1 MKKKEKNKTEPEVD
15 IKLIRKFLEKKCTPE
30 ERELI
35 LNWFTGI
42 RYERK
47 LKHIISEHWDEIELE
62 SSDYD
67 LDTNRLLDKL
77 HHFIHLDSYKKSR
90 DLPFYRKAYQQLSKI
105 AAVLLLPV
113 LVISTWYFLTD
124 GRFFAKEEKT
134 IYAEIYS
141 PLAARTR
148 FELPDGT
155 TGWLNSGSTLKFPV
169 KFRGKQREVELSG
182 EGFFDVAKDSEK
194 PFVVKTCNIEIKA
207 LGTRFNVLSYPDDE
221 TCEIT
226 LESGKVIIEKTGKNG
241 EPVKLAEL
249 QPGQQIVIS
258 IISMETDMSDIKEV
272 VETGKEIIERTRESE
287 ESVKQAE
294 LQPGQ
299 KIVIAKETDMSD
311 IKEVV
316 TEKYTSWKEGKLVLR
331 NDPMNVVVKRI
342 GRWYNVEI
350 ILKDKELESY
360 RYRATFEDETFS
372 EVLNL
377 LKLTSPIDYVEHKRE
392 MLTDGTF
399 TKKKITLFIKPGYEG
414 RLEKKKWNNAC
425 PVKCDIGAISTG
437 E

>member
-1 MKKKEKNKTEPEVD
+1 MYKNQNKPEVD
-15 IKLIRKFLEKKCTPE
+15 IKLIRKFFQKKCDQE

-35 LNWFTGI
+35 NSWFTDI

-47 LKHIISEHWDEIELE
+47 LKYIISEHWDEIELK
-62 SSDYD
+62 SPDYD

-124 GRFFAKEEKT
+124 GRFFTKEEKT

-148 FELPDGT
+148 FELPDGS

-169 KFRGKQREVELSG
+169 KFKGKQREVALSG
-182 EGFFDVAKDSEK
+182 EGFFDVVKDSEK
-194 PFVVKTCNIEIKA
+194 PFVVKTCNIDIKA
-207 LGTRFNVLSYPDDE
+207 LGTRFNVFAYPDDE

-226 LESGKVIIEKTGKNG
+226 LETGKVIIEKTRENG

-249 QPGQQIVIS
+249 QPGHQIVIS
-258 IISMETDMSDIKEV
+258 KKTNKSDVSEV
-272 VETGKEIIERTRESE
+272 V
-287 ESVKQAE
+287 A
-294 LQPGQ
+294 
-299 KIVIAKETDMSD
+299 
-311 IKEVV
+311 
-316 TEKYTSWKEGKLVLR
+316 EKYTSWKEGKLILR

-350 ILKDKELESY
+350 NLKDKYLESF

-392 MLTDGTF
+392 MLRDGTF
-399 TKKKITLFIKPGYEG
+399 TKKKITLFLKPGYEG
-414 RLEKKKWNNAC
+414 K
-425 PVKCDIGAISTG
+425 VK
-437 E
+437 

>member
-1 MKKKEKNKTEPEVD
+1 MNKNDNKPEVD
-15 IKLIRKFLEKKCTPE
+15 IKLIRKFLEKKCAPE

-35 LNWFTGI
+35 LNWFTDI
-42 RYERK
+42 RYENK
-47 LKHIISEHWDEIELE
+47 LKHIISEHWDEVELE

-67 LDTNRLLDKL
+67 LDTNRILDKL

-124 GRFFAKEEKT
+124 GRFFANEEKT

-169 KFRGKQREVELSG
+169 KFRGTQREVKLSG
-182 EGFFDVAKDSEK
+182 EGFFDVVKDSER

-207 LGTRFNVLSYPDDE
+207 LGTRFNVLAYPDDE

-226 LESGKVIIEKTGKNG
+226 LESGKVIIEKTRESG

-249 QPGQQIVIS
+249 QPNHQIVIS
-258 IISMETDMSDIKEV
+258 RRTYKSEV
-272 VETGKEIIERTRESE
+272 SE
-287 ESVKQAE
+287 VA
-294 LQPGQ
+294 
-299 KIVIAKETDMSD
+299 
-311 IKEVV
+311 

-331 NDPMNVVVKRI
+331 NDPMIKVVKRI

-350 ILKDKELESY
+350 TLKDKELESY

-372 EVLNL
+372 EILKL
-377 LKLTSPIDYVEHKRE
+377 LKLTSPIDYIEHKRE
-392 MLTDGTF
+392 ILRDGTF
-399 TKKKITLFIKPGYEG
+399 TKKKITLFLILKPGYEG
-414 RLEKKKWNNAC
+414 KLKLT
-425 PVKCDIGAISTG
+425 D
-437 E
+437 